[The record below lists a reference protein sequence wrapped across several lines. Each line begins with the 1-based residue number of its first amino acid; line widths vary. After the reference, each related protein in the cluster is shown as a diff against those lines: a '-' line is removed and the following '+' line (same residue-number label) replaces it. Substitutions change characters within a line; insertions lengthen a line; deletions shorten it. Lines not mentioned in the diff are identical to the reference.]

1 MIRQPIICIMGHV
14 DHGKTSLLDKIRN
27 SSIAAKE
34 AGGITQ
40 HIGASEV
47 PIAAIEK
54 ICGEMLRSMGTAIS
68 IPGLLFI
75 DTPGHEAF
83 TNLRKRGGSVADL
96 AILVVDITKGF
107 EPQTI
112 EAIEILKEYKT
123 PFIIAAN
130 KVDLINGWIKTNQGS
145 IMKALVK
152 QNSYVQEEFDKK
164 VYDIIGM
171 VSEHGFTS
179 ERFDKVSDF
188 KKELAIIPLSA
199 KTGEGVAELL
209 MLVTGLSQ
217 KFLEMKLNIEVGGQG
232 KGSILEKREVKGL
245 GVTID
250 VILYSGTLKVN
261 DTIAFATQD
270 SIQKVKIKA
279 LLKPKPMH
287 EIRESSSA
295 FYYVD
300 SVSAAAGVKISATGL
315 EDAVPGSPVIQ
326 VTGEDYTSQIQSEIG
341 DLFKTKE
348 QGIVL
353 KGDSIGSIEAICK
366 LLESE
371 GIAISRKGL
380 GMVTKR
386 DVLDAFGMYAKDPTQ
401 AVVLAFNVQE
411 DQDAITTAA
420 SSNVKIINGNIIYK
434 LIDDYKAHASSMQK
448 DAGKRLEK
456 ELIFPGK
463 IEVLANR
470 CFRGSNPA
478 IFGVIVVEG
487 RILPGYLMMNE
498 HGVVVG
504 KIKGIQNDKLAADI
518 ARKGESVAISMDE
531 PTFGRQVKEN
541 EYLYTRVKDVD
552 ERLLS
557 GKLSNMLNA
566 EEKELLNHII
576 TIKKSAKEY
585 KEQ

>member
-1 MIRQPIICIMGHV
+1 MGHV